1 MASGAAVAATAT
13 ATDAGAALLV
23 ACDVALLFLLVAGL
37 VANATVLLVFYRRP
51 GLRTLSNRFVLNLV
65 ATNLSAC
72 CVFLPLAAADSVLS
86 RPLWA
91 LCSAG
96 RAAAAA
102 TCAASILGVLLIALD
117 QYCAVVD
124 PLHYHSRINKLRS
137 AAMML
142 TAWSVALVFGALA
155 GIVPVEDSTGSSLW
169 QACLYRHARSAPN
182 TNTNTTTDNTNT
194 TSSISVEEP
203 QLERADYSLYRE
215 TFAACYAIFIFAIPF
230 AGIAWIYLCIY
241 SAAHNNSK
249 RTRLTGSGP
258 VAASSQLTSQ
268 VSTADASVDAQVA
281 DCQPLASVA
290 EEASCDLQPP
300 QLQQQQQQPT
310 TITFSVSAA
319 PASEDNT
326 ALLQQVT
333 VTVTPPSSPQKGAG
347 PATCQSSPAPSTPLS
362 RAASV
367 RSTSSSIVTSL
378 KHRIS
383 NASVFRYREETR
395 AARVSALVVVMALF
409 CWFPY
414 VAALLL
420 HSGLLVALP
429 AGGVPHYVDALSLTM
444 LAAGTVASPFLFALR
459 SRRVQREVRRIFGL
473 PRPSEAGSGTATC
486 RRKAPTLRRPPSVQ
500 VHHPQ
505 QTHLTANYSHVSL
518 DVMASLAE
526 GETDSLSK
534 DSSSSVL
541 QSLLSKTKWGTKQPK
556 CRTMLCDFVPVP
568 DAALSVD
575 TCRSSFSSGASTQ
588 YTSSTVDT
596 GIDD

>member
-1 MASGAAVAATAT
+1 MASGAAEA
-13 ATDAGAALLV
+13 DAGAAVVV
-23 ACDVALLFLLVAGL
+23 ACDVALVLLLVAGL
-37 VANATVLLVFYRRP
+37 VTNATVLLVFYRRP

-72 CVFLPLAAADSVLS
+72 LVFLPLAAADSVLS
-86 RPLWA
+86 RPLPA

-102 TCAASILGVLLIALD
+102 TCAASVLGVLLIALD

-137 AAMML
+137 AAMMV

-155 GIVPVEDSTGSSLW
+155 GIVPVEDSSGSSLW
-169 QACLYRHARSAPN
+169 QACLYRQARSTSN
-182 TNTNTTTDNTNT
+182 TNATDTNSTTT
-194 TSSISVEEP
+194 VEEP
-203 QLERADYSLYRE
+203 QPEQERTDYSLYRE
-215 TFAACYAIFIFAIPF
+215 AFAACYAIFIFAIPF
-230 AGIAWIYLCIY
+230 SGIAWIYLCIY
-241 SAAHNNSK
+241 SAAHSNSK

-258 VAASSQLTSQ
+258 VASSSQVTSQ
-268 VSTADASVDAQVA
+268 LSAADPSVDVQVA

-290 EEASCDLQPP
+290 EEGSSCDL
-300 QLQQQQQQPT
+300 QQQPT

-319 PASEDNT
+319 PASEDNA

-333 VTVTPPSSPQKGAG
+333 VMVTPPSSPQKTTG
-347 PATCQSSPAPSTPLS
+347 PPSCQSSPAPSTPLS

-429 AGGVPHYVDALSLTM
+429 TGGVPHYVDAISLTM

-473 PRPSEAGSGTATC
+473 PRPSEAGSGTATS
-486 RRKAPTLRRPPSVQ
+486 RRKAPTLRCPPSVQ
-500 VHHPQ
+500 VHHAQ

-534 DSSSSVL
+534 DGSSSVL